1 MRSARFLLAC
11 LALSALAACGSDV
24 TAPAAPATPNL
35 DSSQLGSGGR
45 APGDTTV
52 VQCVVGGDIV
62 SCIPTT
68 ESQLGSGG

>member
-35 DSSQLGSGGR
+35 DSGTTTGGGTSTVEGSCIDGSVIEVCLESKQTGSGG
-45 APGDTTV
+45 
-52 VQCVVGGDIV
+52 
-62 SCIPTT
+62 
-68 ESQLGSGG
+68 